1 MFRKKTTAICYLL
14 GLATFPSLA
23 LAQSHQDSVKTKV
36 IGEVTLVNIGYGR
49 KEFKKTSGSVAK
61 TNLDNIADRSVA
73 SVADVLQGKTAGV
86 MVTGEGGDPTSI
98 PKVTIRGLGG
108 VNGEEPLY
116 VIDGVLFEKA
126 PFINPND
133 IESMNV
139 VKDAT
144 AAVYGARASGGV
156 IFITTKK
163 GKKGQLNINFDV
175 KQGFQQA
182 WRKKKALNA
191 AEFQDIMTKAYQ
203 NAGLAVPRA
212 FDPTTNPDGRITRT
226 DWIEEIFRTGSIQ
239 DYNVDLS
246 SGGEKTNA
254 FMSFNYRKQE
264 GTLLNTGLDR
274 YNFRLNTDHQLK
286 PWFKL
291 GQNLSY
297 TSLAGNGANTNDGYT
312 GAILAAMYY
321 TPSVTV
327 RDKNGNYSGLPLDF
341 AGDYGDTVNP
351 VAELERINFRRPVH
365 TLLINP
371 YLEIKIN
378 PHLKFRSNLSLN
390 QSFINNKDVKVQ
402 RPEIGK
408 PDFRNGVGYRTN
420 YLKTLLSEQILT
432 YDRSF
437 GKHNISLT
445 GLYSFQKDSGEG
457 FGASIENFP
466 QETPSFMYLQNGTGT
481 KITESFLEKRALTSA
496 MVRLNYDYHSRYIL
510 SLIGR
515 KDGTSLLPKQNRFEN
530 YYAISGAWNIAQ
542 ENFMTGSHFS
552 TLKLRYSHGLTGN
565 LGGLQNNVNAIYP
578 LFTRFENIIFGEN
591 PTQNM
596 AYYASILGNPNLK
609 WGKSQQNTL
618 GIDIGI
624 SRDRFTMTVDYFHKK
639 SLDQIMAKPLPS
651 TSGYT
656 EIYENVGTFL
666 DTGFEVGVN
675 FRNRTSNRFRYN
687 INANFATLKNEIL
700 SMGESTEM
708 QMNANMRRSLYPVR
722 NVVGQSMYSYYGYKT
737 GGIFQSDAEVK
748 AHIDSNGNLLQ
759 PNAKPG
765 DLKFLKANSS
775 TGALNPK
782 DDYVNLGN
790 PFPKLTYAFTINLEY
805 DNWDLSAFFQGVHG
819 NKIFNALKFVT
830 MNPVGAGQNYNL
842 DRDILNAWSPNN
854 TATNIPRVVARDPN
868 GNYSNVSDF
877 YVEDGSFLRL
887 RNFSIGYNVQSPALT
902 SAGIKKLR
910 IYASGTNL
918 LTFTKYTGF
927 DPEVGMDFLGIDQGR
942 YPIAKNIILGVN
954 ISL

>member
-1 MFRKKTTAICYLL
+1 MFSKKTTAICYLL
-14 GLATFPSLA
+14 GLAAFPSLT
-23 LAQSHQDSVKTKV
+23 LAQSHQDSIKTKV
-36 IGEVTLVNIGYGR
+36 IEEVTLVNIGYGR

-156 IFITTKK
+156 IFITTKR
-163 GKKGQLNINFDV
+163 GRKGQLNINFDV

-182 WRKKKALNA
+182 WRKKKSLNA
-191 AEFQDIMTKAYQ
+191 AEFQDIMAQAYQ

-212 FDPTTNPDGRITRT
+212 FDPATNPDGRITRT

-286 PWFKL
+286 PWLKL

-378 PHLKFRSNLSLN
+378 PYLKFRSNLSLN
-390 QSFINNKDVKVQ
+390 QSFINSKDVKVQ

-687 INANFATLKNEIL
+687 LNANFATLKNEIL